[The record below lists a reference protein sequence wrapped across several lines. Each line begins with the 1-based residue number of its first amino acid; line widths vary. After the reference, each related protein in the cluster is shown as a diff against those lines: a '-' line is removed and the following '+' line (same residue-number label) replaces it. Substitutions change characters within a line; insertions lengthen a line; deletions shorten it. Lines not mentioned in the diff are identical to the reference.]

1 MAIKKYERSKE
12 EEEQLGQ
19 ECAGRF
25 DEGKVR
31 HDLIPAWALER
42 LAEVYTYGAQ
52 KYDDNNWLKGMN
64 WSKVQGP
71 LERHYNKWKRGSIR
85 DAESNC
91 YHLAQVAWNAIA
103 LMVYQ
108 EFCIGI
114 DDRAPVIM
122 DMLPPELKKK
132 LTSHWVECA
141 IKGEKYNG
149 LDPIKEEQEEEPKC
163 CGHCHGH

>member
-31 HDLIPAWALER
+31 HDLIPAWAMER

-52 KYDDNNWLKGMN
+52 KYDDDNWLKGMD

-85 DAESNC
+85 DTESNC

-103 LMVYQ
+103 LMIYQ
-108 EFCIGI
+108 EFKLGRDTRC
-114 DDRAPVIM
+114 PVVM
-122 DMLPPELKKK
+122 DMLPENLKEQMID
-132 LTSHWVECA
+132 HWVTCG
-141 IKGEKYNG
+141 IDGVKYNG
-149 LDPIKEEQEEEPKC
+149 LDCKEEEEEEEPKC
-163 CGHCHGH
+163 CGHCCGH